1 MNGDHSPW
9 LRSERPLRIGAATA
23 FVLLFMVGALAMLF
37 QWGSGWRNGSADAE
51 MLTMLLV
58 IVALGAWVIVLL
70 VRARQQELTLLRI
83 ERERDR
89 LFHFSLDLLAVMEPD
104 GKILRC
110 NAAFPRVLGY
120 TERMLRRKSLID
132 LVHSDDL
139 GETMTALRQLS
150 SGEAVEFVVRV
161 RSITGEYRWLSWRI
175 NPVNDEDAC
184 YAIAHDITR
193 AKQTEEALQAEMA
206 FRRAMED
213 SLVTG
218 LRAIDLQGRII
229 YVNSAFCRLVGFGE
243 AELLGCSPP
252 FPYWP
257 EESIESC
264 WESLRMTLSGRFPP
278 QGFDMR
284 IRRKDGERLDARF
297 YLSALI
303 DGEGRHTGWM
313 AAVTD
318 VTEARRVRAALEA
331 AQRRFA
337 AVLEG
342 LDAAV
347 FVADWASDEI
357 LFANR
362 AFKRIY
368 GFDAVGQSAA
378 AIGVPRPI
386 SPEPEGSHPDEE
398 TLPRELFDGE
408 VQHPESGRWYH
419 VHEQLSRWVDGRI
432 VRMAIAT
439 DITVHQHLRALE
451 LQRQVQLHQTARLI
465 TMGEMA
471 STLAHELNQPLAAIA
486 NYCRGGMSRLEQGR
500 LDEAAVRAVLEK
512 AATQAERAGSI
523 LNRIRD
529 FVRKSEPLEQF
540 LQAFLGAAIGARH
553 LGLGI
558 DHQRELAGEVVD
570 DGELFG
576 DEQQDVGR
584 TDRVGLLDA
593 GEPRF
598 DVAHRVVAE
607 VTHEPAEETRQPGA
621 RRHLDA
627 VEILTDE
634 GERIAVIAPL
644 HEPVAVQQQG
654 AAAID
659 FEAHG
664 AGEPDHGVA
673 PETLAALHRF
683 EQVAPRPVGELEIQ
697 GERRVEVAKSGER
710 DRDAVVALRR
720 EGVEFG
726 FLHGFALE
734 GLKPSSLAAR
744 GSDRERLKPAD
755 GVKIPGRRSH
765 R

>member
-1 MNGDHSPW
+1 MNGDRPPL
-9 LRSERPLRIGAATA
+9 LRSDRPLRIGAATA

-37 QWGSGWRNGSADAE
+37 QWGIGWRNGPADAE

-70 VRARQQELTLLRI
+70 IRARQQELALLRV

-132 LVHSDDL
+132 LVHPDDL

-206 FRRAMED
+206 FRRAMEE

-229 YVNSAFCRLVGFGE
+229 YVNSAFCRLVGFSE

-264 WESLRMTLSGRFPP
+264 WESLRMTLSGRFPTE
-278 QGFDMR
+278 GFDMR
-284 IRRKDGERLDARF
+284 ISRKDGERIDARF

-318 VTEARRVRAALEA
+318 VTEARRARAALEA
-331 AQRRFA
+331 AQDRFA

-368 GFDAVGQSAA
+368 GFDAVGQRAA
-378 AIGVPRPI
+378 ALGVPRPI
-386 SPEPEGSHPDEE
+386 SPEPEGAHPDAEK
-398 TLPRELFDGE
+398 LPRELFDGE

-529 FVRKSEPLEQF
+529 FVRKSEP
-540 LQAFLGAAIGARH
+540 R
-553 LGLGI
+553 
-558 DHQRELAGEVVD
+558 REAVPLADIV
-570 DGELFG
+570 
-576 DEQQDVGR
+576 
-584 TDRVGLLDA
+584 A
-593 GEPRF
+593 G
-598 DVAHRVVAE
+598 
-607 VTHEPAEETRQPGA
+607 
-621 RRHLDA
+621 A
-627 VEILTDE
+627 VEIMTPEVKRNNVRLLVDLPADLPRVRADPILIEQVLVNLIRNGIEAMSRTKPAARQIRLQASRQDE
-634 GERIAVIAPL
+634 R
-644 HEPVAVQQQG
+644 HVAVSV
-654 AAAID
+654 ID
-659 FEAHG
+659 RGRGLSPEEREQIFTSFFTTK
-664 AGEPDHGVA
+664 PDG
-673 PETLAALHRF
+673 LGMGLKICRS
-683 EQVAPRPVGELEIQ
+683 I
-697 GERRVEVAKSGER
+697 
-710 DRDAVVALRR
+710 
-720 EGVEFG
+720 VEF
-726 FLHGFALE
+726 HE
-734 GLKPSSLAAR
+734 GRLTVDDNPQSGTEFRFTLPVQE
-744 GSDRERLKPAD
+744 RE
-755 GVKIPGRRSH
+755 
-765 R
+765 

>member
-1 MNGDHSPW
+1 MKTSLPVSSSRDDAPV
-9 LRSERPLRIGAATA
+9 RFGAA
-23 FVLLFMVGALAMLF
+23 GALFALIMLGAGAMLY
-37 QWGSGWRNGSADAE
+37 QWGASEAATGVNAE

-58 IVALGAWVIVLL
+58 IAALGAWVIVLL
-70 VRARQQELTLLRI
+70 VRVRQRGLALRRL

-89 LFHFSLDLLAVMEPD
+89 LFHFSLDLLAVLGQD

-120 TERMLRRKSLID
+120 TERMLQGKSLID
-132 LVHSDDL
+132 LVHHDDL
-139 GETMTALRQLS
+139 AETMSALRRLS
-150 SGEAVEFVVRV
+150 SGEAVEFVARMHG
-161 RSITGEYRWLSWRI
+161 ITGEYRWLSWHI

-193 AKQTEEALQAEMA
+193 AKQTEQALQAEMA
-206 FRRAMED
+206 FRRAMEE

-229 YVNSAFCRLVGFGE
+229 YVNPAFCRLVGFTE
-243 AELLGCSPP
+243 EELLGCGPP

-257 EESIESC
+257 EESLETC
-264 WESLRMTLSGRFPP
+264 WESLRMTLAGRFPP
-278 QGFDMR
+278 EGFDMR
-284 IRRKDGERLDARF
+284 IRRKDGERLDVRF
-297 YLSALI
+297 YLSPLI

-347 FVADWASDEI
+347 FVADWESDEI

-368 GFDAVGQSAA
+368 GFDAVGQRASAL
-378 AIGVPRPI
+378 GVPRPLTLGQDG
-386 SPEPEGSHPDEE
+386 EPIDEE

-419 VHEQLSRWVDGRI
+419 VHEQLTRWVDGRI

-451 LQRQVQLHQTARLI
+451 LQRQAQLQQTARLI

-500 LDEAAVRAVLEK
+500 LDEAAARAVLEK

-529 FVRKSEPLEQF
+529 FVRKSEPRRESVPLAEIVEGVVEIMTPEAKRHNVRLLVELPEVLPPVRADQILIEQV
-540 LQAFLGAAIGARH
+540 LVNLIRNGIEAMARTRPAARQIRVQAARQDERH
-553 LGLGI
+553 VAVAVIDRGRGLSPEEREQIFTSFFTTKPDGLGM
-558 DHQRELAGEVVD
+558 
-570 DGELFG
+570 
-576 DEQQDVGR
+576 
-584 TDRVGLLDA
+584 GLKIC
-593 GEPRF
+593 RS
-598 DVAHRVVAE
+598 
-607 VTHEPAEETRQPGA
+607 
-621 RRHLDA
+621 
-627 VEILTDE
+627 I
-634 GERIAVIAPL
+634 
-644 HEPVAVQQQG
+644 
-654 AAAID
+654 
-659 FEAHG
+659 
-664 AGEPDHGVA
+664 
-673 PETLAALHRF
+673 
-683 EQVAPRPVGELEIQ
+683 
-697 GERRVEVAKSGER
+697 
-710 DRDAVVALRR
+710 
-720 EGVEFG
+720 VEFHEG
-726 FLHGFALE
+726 RLMVEDNPQGGTVFRFTLPLE
-734 GLKPSSLAAR
+734 
-744 GSDRERLKPAD
+744 E
-755 GVKIPGRRSH
+755 
-765 R
+765 